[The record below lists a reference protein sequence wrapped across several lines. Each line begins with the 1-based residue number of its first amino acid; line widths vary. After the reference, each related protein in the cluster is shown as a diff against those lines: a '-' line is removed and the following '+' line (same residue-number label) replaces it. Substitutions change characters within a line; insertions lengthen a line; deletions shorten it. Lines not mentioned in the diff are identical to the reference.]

1 MLSGGTFWGM
11 VERRAEVS
19 PDAVMII
26 DDRDQ
31 VLTFAG
37 YRDAA
42 LRAAAGLVALGV
54 GPGVSVSWQLPTW
67 PSTLVLQAALARLG
81 AVQNPIIPVYR
92 EREVGF
98 CVRQTGARLFL
109 VPSVWR
115 GFDYQAMAE
124 GIAAEVDGLD
134 VVVCDG
140 ELPEGDPSV
149 LDDIPAPDDP
159 EEIRWVYYTSGT
171 TSDPKGARH
180 CDTSV
185 MASGIAMVE
194 RQHVSADDKFGLAFP
209 FAHIGG
215 VSNLSVSLSS
225 GCTLVI
231 AEAFDPTETTAL
243 FASHDVTLVG
253 GGPAFFMAFL
263 AEQRKQPGQPILPR
277 LRLFSGGGA
286 PMPASQHY
294 EVQAEIGG
302 RGCGHAWGMTEA
314 PIIAQNTPD
323 DPDEKLAET
332 EGQPL
337 AGAEIKVVGFDG
349 EPADVGVEGELWI
362 RGPMVCRGYM
372 DEALTASAFADGW
385 FHTGD
390 VGFLDAE
397 GYVTLTGRVKD
408 IIIRKGE
415 NISATEIEDLLF
427 AHPKVLDAGVIGL
440 PDDERGER
448 VCAVVEL
455 ASGVDGLTL
464 AEVGDYFRA
473 SGIMPQKIPEQ
484 MEVVESLPRNATGKV
499 LKHELRGQFSD

>member
-1 MLSGGTFWGM
+1 MLSGGTFWSLA
-11 VERRAEVS
+11 ERRAELS
-19 PDAVMII
+19 PDARMIV

-31 VLTFAG
+31 VLSFEG
-37 YRDAA
+37 YRESA
-42 LRAAAGLVALGV
+42 LRVAAGLVELGV

-98 CVRQTGARLFL
+98 CVRQTGAELFL

-140 ELPEGDPSV
+140 ELPTGDPSV
-149 LDDIPAPDDP
+149 LDDIPAPQDA

-171 TSDPKGARH
+171 TSSPKGARH
-180 CDTSV
+180 FDTSV

-194 RQHVSADDKFGLAFP
+194 RQHVTADDKFGLAFP

-231 AEAFDPTETTAL
+231 AETFDPAETTAL
-243 FASHDVTLVG
+243 FARHGVTLVG

-263 AEQRKQPGQPILPR
+263 AEQRKQPGEPILPH
-277 LRLFSGGGA
+277 LRLCSGGGA
-286 PMPASQHY
+286 PMPGSQHY
-294 EVQAEIGG
+294 EVMAEMGG

-332 EGQPL
+332 EGRPL

-349 EPADVGVEGELWI
+349 DPAEVGAEGQLWI
-362 RGPMVCRGYM
+362 RGPMVCRGYL
-372 DEALTASAFADGW
+372 DEALTAASFDDGW

-390 VGFLDAE
+390 VGHLDAD

-427 AHPKVLDAGVIGL
+427 AHPKIVDAGVIGL

-455 ASGVDGLTL
+455 APGSDGLTL
-464 AEVGDYFRA
+464 AEVGDYFRE

-484 MEVVESLPRNATGKV
+484 LEIVDSLPRNATGKV
-499 LKHELRGQFSD
+499 LKHELRARFG

>member
-1 MLSGGTFWGM
+1 MLTGGTFWGM
-11 VERRAEVS
+11 VERRAELT
-19 PDAVMII
+19 PDAAMIV
-26 DDRDQ
+26 DDRGGELSF
-31 VLTFAG
+31 VG

-42 LRAAAGLVALGV
+42 LRAAAGLVELGA
-54 GPGVSVSWQLPTW
+54 GQGVSVSWQLPTW
-67 PSTLVLQAALARLG
+67 TSTLVLQAALARLG

-98 CVRQTGARLFL
+98 CVRQTGARLLL

-149 LDDIPAPDDP
+149 LDGLPAPGDA

-180 CDTSV
+180 CDSSV

-194 RQHVSADDKFGLAFP
+194 RQHVTAEDQFGLAFP

-215 VSNLSVSLSS
+215 VSNLSVALSS

-243 FASHDVTLVG
+243 FARHGVSLVG

-263 AEQRKQPGQPILPR
+263 AEQRKQPGESILPR
-277 LRLFSGGGA
+277 LRLCSGGGA

-294 EVQAEIGG
+294 EVQAEMGG

-314 PIIAQNTPD
+314 PIIAQNSPGD
-323 DPDEKLAET
+323 ADEKLANT
-332 EGQPL
+332 EGRPL
-337 AGAEIKVVGFDG
+337 AGAEIKVMGFDG
-349 EPADVGVEGELWI
+349 EPADVGSEGELWI

-372 DEALTASAFADGW
+372 DEALTAASFNGDW

-390 VGFLDAE
+390 VGYLDAN

-415 NISATEIEDLLF
+415 NISATEVEDLLF
-427 AHPKVLDAGVIGL
+427 AHPKVADAGVIGL

-455 ASGVDGLTL
+455 AAGSDGLSL
-464 AEVGDYFRA
+464 GEVGEYFRS
-473 SGIMPQKIPEQ
+473 SGIMAQKIPEQ
-484 MEVVESLPRNATGKV
+484 LEIVDSLPRNATGKV
-499 LKHELRGQFSD
+499 LKHELRDRFSG

>member
-1 MLSGGTFWGM
+1 M
-11 VERRAEVS
+11 VERRAELA
-19 PDAVMII
+19 PDASMIV
-26 DDRDQ
+26 DDRDR
-31 VLTFAG
+31 VLTFGG

-42 LRAAAGLVALGV
+42 LRVAAGLVELGA

-67 PSTLVLQAALARLG
+67 TSTLVLQAALARLG

-98 CVRQTGARLFL
+98 CVRQAGARLLL

-124 GIAAEVDGLD
+124 GIAAGVDGLD

-140 ELPEGDPSV
+140 EMPEGDVSV
-149 LDDIPAPDDP
+149 LDETSPSDDA

-171 TSDPKGARH
+171 TSSPKGARH
-180 CDTSV
+180 CDSSV

-194 RQHVSADDKFGLAFP
+194 RQQVSADDKFGLAFP

-215 VSNLSVSLSS
+215 VSNLSVALSS

-243 FASHDVTLVG
+243 FARHDVTLVG
-253 GGPAFFMAFL
+253 GGPAFFMAFV
-263 AEQRKQPGQPILPR
+263 AEQRKQPGESILPR

-302 RGCGHAWGMTEA
+302 RGCGHAWGMSEA
-314 PIIAQNTPD
+314 PIIAQNSPAD
-323 DPDEKLAET
+323 SDEKLANT
-332 EGQPL
+332 EGRPL

-349 EPADVGVEGELWI
+349 EPAEAGVEGELWI

-372 DEALTASAFADGW
+372 DEALTAASFEGGW

-390 VGFLDAE
+390 VGFLDAA

-440 PDDERGER
+440 PDEDRGER

-464 AEVGDYFRA
+464 ADVGDYFRS

-484 MEVVESLPRNATGKV
+484 LEIVDSLPRNATGKV
-499 LKHELRGQFSD
+499 LKHELRGRFSD